1 MGVVLINC
9 GVVWRLAAISAVPR
23 PSAKFCKSSIAV
35 VLLHHSDA
43 LFERHVETSSKA
55 APQSPELCRD
65 AATRPFL
72 GEPTAPSGQPPS
84 CVGMQPRQH
93 VSEQFSDCFDR
104 AADATLP
111 SVPFEHPLSACVRP
125 PTCCVYHRVLTG
137 SHYLDF
143 PATK

>member
-1 MGVVLINC
+1 LINC

-43 LFERHVETSSKA
+43 LFERHLETSSKA
-55 APQSPELCRD
+55 APQSADLCRE
-65 AATRPFL
+65 AATRPSL

-84 CVGMQPRQH
+84 CVGMQSRQH
-93 VSEQFSDCFDR
+93 ASEQFSDCFDR

-111 SVPFEHPLSACVRP
+111 SVRFEHPQCACVRTA
-125 PTCCVYHRVLTG
+125 TCCVYRRVLTG